1 MAEVVVN
8 RRTEQKSDGK
18 DIGFALGIMLILAV
32 LFIPLPP
39 ALVDVGLAI
48 SIAFSVLVMMV
59 SLWISKPL
67 EFSSFPTIL
76 LISTMLRLSL
86 NVATTRLILSQGSEG
101 QGAAGKVIGAFSNF
115 LMGGDFVIGVIVFVI
130 VVTVNF
136 LVITKGAT
144 RIAEVGARF
153 TLDGIPGKQM
163 AIDADLSAG
172 IINEKQAQLRRKEL
186 EEESAFFGSMDGA
199 SKFVRGDAIAGLII
213 TAVNVFGGIVI
224 GVTRQGMSLS
234 DAADVFTRLSVGDGL
249 VSQIP
254 ALIISLAAGLLVAKG
269 GSRVPTEQA
278 VSSQLSAYPRALLV
292 VAILM
297 FGFAIVPGLPALP
310 FAVLGGIFIWIAR
323 AIPQQ
328 WAREEAVVRE
338 KQLEDQREAAQKKE
352 RSFKES
358 LKSAEIEVR
367 LGRQLS
373 SSFISARDEL
383 AHRMNKMRRRFATQ
397 YGFVIPEIKLSDD
410 LELGPKEYEI
420 CIHGT
425 AVSSQELR
433 LGNVLVVIGDGPKPP
448 ITGDEVFEPAFGI
461 RSQWIPE
468 AFSEELRQE
477 GFAPIDTT
485 SVLLTNL
492 SEVIRN
498 SLAQLLSYKDMRQ
511 LFSNLEPEYARLLE
525 EISPSHISYS
535 GLQAILKYLLAECV
549 SISNLHLILEA
560 IAEIAPHARR
570 TEQIAEHVRLR
581 LAQQICGDIAVKGV
595 LSVLRLGNRWE
606 LAFHESLR
614 RDANGEVIEF
624 DMDPRQLEEFTRD
637 ASAVIRRHM
646 DLGEQFALVVAPEA
660 RPFVRMIMERL
671 FATLPVL
678 SHVEIARGIEV
689 KSLGSIS

>member
-59 SLWISKPL
+59 SLWINKPL

-76 LISTMLRLSL
+76 LIATMLRLSL

-101 QGAAGKVIGAFSNF
+101 QEAAGKVIGAFSNF

-172 IINEKQAQLRRKEL
+172 IINEHQAQLRRKEL

-213 TAVNVFGGIVI
+213 TAVNVFGGIII
-224 GVTRQGMSLS
+224 GVTRQGMSMS
-234 DAADVFTRLSVGDGL
+234 DAADAFTRLSVGDGL

-297 FGFAIVPGLPALP
+297 FAFALVPGLPILP
-310 FAVLGGIFIWIAR
+310 FAVLGGIFLWMAR
-323 AIPQQ
+323 SIPKQ

-338 KQLEDQREAAQKKE
+338 QQLETQREAAQKKE

-373 SSFISARDEL
+373 SSFIAAREEL

-425 AVSSQELR
+425 AVSTQELR

-448 ITGDEVFEPAFGI
+448 IAGDEVFEPAFGI

-468 AFSEELRQE
+468 AFTEELRQE

-637 ASAVIRRHM
+637 ASAVIRKHM